1 MIKHIVMWRLQTEPS
16 REANAARAKTLLE
29 SMVGKIPG
37 LLKLEVGTN
46 FLEDASASDLVLY
59 SEFADRAALAV
70 YGSHPIHEAIKPQI
84 RDLVAER
91 RTVDYEV

>member
-1 MIKHIVMWRLQTEPS
+1 MIKHIVMWRLLTEPS
-16 REANAARAKTLLE
+16 REANAARAKALLE

-37 LLKLEVGTN
+37 LLKLEVGVN